1 MYCERTGIGGDP
13 LLDLL
18 WKIRHVKGTWS
29 GTLRDDPSVVV
40 TADDGDKLNRLLR
53 GLTIG
58 VLSAPAEGV
67 QPSRA
72 RGRQPR
78 TP

>member
-1 MYCERTGIGGDP
+1 

-18 WKIRHVKGTWS
+18 WKIRHAKGTWS

-58 VLSAPAEGV
+58 LLSAQAEGAGLSGA
-67 QPSRA
+67 P
-72 RGRQPR
+72 GRQPR